1 MVARPQ
7 LPMFPYVSRISPDSD
22 WGDNELKWRDS
33 MAKRIL
39 RLEQFVNEIDSHWA
53 DVTKYLD
60 LWQKT
65 HGWATLDRKQI
76 ILGFLSY
83 MKGVK

>member
-1 MVARPQ
+1 
-7 LPMFPYVSRISPDSD
+7 
-22 WGDNELKWRDS
+22 

-60 LWQKT
+60 FWQKT